1 MGFGPG
7 RRVQITGEW
16 DSSLRLCT
24 DRGLYTAIISL
35 LYTTSYLPSL
45 TSWLF
50 STTTPVP
57 PHQLPQNIHTHPFSR
72 HDTLLLLATSTLSQ
86 EHFHTS
92 PPIPTK
98 EPRIFQQTLPSQSST
113 MAKGSSSE
121 LRASSI
127 LAVCVSGE
135 LEGGCGERWAYRVVR
150 EAVGI

>member
-7 RRVQITGEW
+7 RRAQVTGEW

-50 STTTPVP
+50 STTTPAP
-57 PHQLPQNIHTHPFSR
+57 QLPQNIHTHPFSR
-72 HDTLLLLATSTLSQ
+72 HDTLLLLTTSTLSQ
-86 EHFHTS
+86 EHFHIS
-92 PPIPTK
+92 PPPSPPK

-127 LAVCVSGE
+127 SAVCVSGE
-135 LEGGCGERWAYRVVR
+135 LEGGGGERWAYRVVR